1 VEGSQ
6 AHVVVREEDG
16 ERLGRVV
23 PVDGGWRPETVSGAP
38 LGDPVGDRAE
48 AEGTVRRDGLV
59 ALAEPWWVR
68 LDTGWRRA
76 WLLEVRGERVRLSWS
91 DPTYLAPGDA
101 AWVDVRT
108 HPLRR
113 RPDER

>member
-1 VEGSQ
+1 MCRACFGHGNAVEQDAGP
-6 AHVVVREEDG
+6 ALRF
-16 ERLGRVV
+16 
-23 PVDGGWRPETVSGAP
+23 GAP